1 MAGFV
6 MALLT
11 DAGRAKSKEPHIIA
25 PVRQVTIQA
34 IFPYRGMFPQE
45 RTAGIGMAPITGF
58 VDTVV
63 RNEFL
68 GDRTV
73 DVVTIGALHFAFADR
88 MMRPIVSRRGRNLMT
103 LAAQL
108 QLSRNVQ
115 VCLERL
121 GGVD

>member
-11 DAGRAKSKEPHIIA
+11 DPGRTKSKQPHIIA
-25 PVRQVTIQA
+25 PVRQVTIEA
-34 IFPYRGMFPQE
+34 VFPYRRMFPQE
-45 RTAGIGMAPITGF
+45 RTAGIGMASITGF

-68 GDRTV
+68 GDRAM
-73 DVVTIGALHFAFADR
+73 DVVTIGALHFALADR

-103 LAAQL
+103 LATQL
-108 QLSRNVQ
+108 QLRWNVEI
-115 VCLERL
+115 CLEGL
-121 GGVD
+121 DGVN

>member
-11 DAGRAKSKEPHIIA
+11 DPGRAKSKQPHIIA

-34 IFPYRGMFPQE
+34 VFPYRRMFPQE
-45 RTAGIGMAPITGF
+45 RTTGIGMASITGF
-58 VDTVV
+58 VDAVV

-73 DVVTIGALHFAFADR
+73 DVVTIGALHLALADR
-88 MMRPIVSRRGRNLMT
+88 MVRPIVSRRGRNLMT

-108 QLSRNVQ
+108 QLSWNVEI
-115 VCLERL
+115 CLEGL
-121 GGVD
+121 GGVN

>member
-11 DAGRAKSKEPHIIA
+11 DPGRAKSKQPHIIA

-34 IFPYRGMFPQE
+34 VFPYRCMFPQE
-45 RTAGIGMAPITGF
+45 RTAGIGMASITGF
-58 VDTVV
+58 VDAVV
-63 RNEFL
+63 RNQFL

-108 QLSRNVQ
+108 QLSWNVEI
-115 VCLERL
+115 CLEGL
-121 GGVD
+121 GGVN